1 MLWTQRKKKCKTK
14 KTETHARISC
24 SIEEVSRIYREEAN
38 LNGSRICQGFIGQTE
53 SFWWIEKLSRS
64 YRDKVQKARWIEIVL
79 TSIETRRK
87 GGLIDSNLSRGVQK
101 LLRNSKTVF
110 QRREKYKYKCNQ
122 ACYST
127 KDLNSILSSQK
138 HFSTKILSTMI
149 LKTHIH
155 TKHI

>member
-1 MLWTQRKKKCKTK
+1 MKNNACK
-14 KTETHARISC
+14 RILTDQDAVEDLS
-24 SIEEVSRIYREEAN
+24 SRQKVSR
-38 LNGSRICQGFIGQTE
+38 
-53 SFWWIEKLSRS
+53 WIENLSRS

-101 LLRNSKTVF
+101 LLRSSKTVF

-138 HFSTKILSTMI
+138 HFSTRKMSSTWI
-149 LKTHIH
+149 QNIH
-155 TKHI
+155 TH